1 MKLSEAMQAL
11 KQSGTAQNRK
21 VYRRHGVGEKQFGVS
36 YANLGKLQKS
46 IRQDHALALGLWDSG
61 VHDARVLATM
71 VADPQQMKSS
81 DLDRWSKD
89 LDNYVVTDAF
99 VKLASQS
106 RFAKAKINKWLRARN
121 EWVASAGWG
130 LVACLGDE
138 DGVLTDAEAE
148 EYLNTLERDIHQQ
161 KNRVRHTM
169 NMALICLGLRSE
181 KFKRMAVSA
190 ASRIGKV
197 EVDHGETNCKT
208 PDAAAYIEKTWQHQR
223 RKRAVC

>member
-1 MKLSEAMQAL
+1 MKLSEAMKSL
-11 KQSGTAQNRK
+11 RQSGTQQNRK
-21 VYRRHGVGEKQFGVS
+21 VYARHGVGENQFGVS

-46 IRQDHALALGLWDSG
+46 IRQDHTLAQGLWDSG
-61 VHDARVLATM
+61 VHDARILATM

-81 DLDRWSKD
+81 ELDQWSTS

-106 RFAKAKINKWLRARN
+106 RFAKSKINKWIRARN

-130 LVACLGDE
+130 LVASLATEG
-138 DGVLTDAEAE
+138 GVLTDAEAAG
-148 EYLNTLERDIHQQ
+148 YLKKIERDLHQQ

-181 KFKRMAVSA
+181 KFKRLATSTA
-190 ASRIGKV
+190 ARIGHV